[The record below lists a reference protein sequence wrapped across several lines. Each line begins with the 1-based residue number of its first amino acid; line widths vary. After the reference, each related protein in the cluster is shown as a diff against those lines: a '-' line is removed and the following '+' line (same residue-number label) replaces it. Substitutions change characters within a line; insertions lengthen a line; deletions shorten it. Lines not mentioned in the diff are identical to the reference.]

1 MARLYVLSGPDLG
14 KIHTLAGAGP
24 WVLGRSPQAEVTL
37 KGKAISREHAKLEL
51 LEAGWAVSDLGSSN
65 GTKVAGTKQAEAW
78 IEDGAELTL
87 GDVELRFRAETGEP
101 PLDWD
106 EEGDDSGPA
115 LAEEIGLEL
124 DLDPDGA
131 LEDGAEAGLE
141 LEGEWDDSAP
151 APTAA
156 LSASRQKQPAPALAG
171 ATRAPEPKLSA
182 AEVERAKL
190 ARQAAPRGSNAMA
203 GGNRVLQ
210 YQAKAQ
216 RDGIAGAD
224 LAQLSLPLRLAMYAL
239 GLAAF
244 AGLAYGAYRLTA
256 G

>member
-14 KIHTLAGAGP
+14 KIHDLQGDGP
-24 WVLGRSPQAEVTL
+24 WILGRSPQAEVTL
-37 KGKAISREHAKLEL
+37 KGKAISREHAKLER

-65 GTKVAGTKQAEAW
+65 GTKVEGSKQAEAW

-87 GDVELRFRAETGEP
+87 GDVELRFRADAEEP
-101 PLDWD
+101 AMDWD
-106 EEGDDSGPA
+106 EDGEGDEPA
-115 LAEEIGLEL
+115 LADEIGLEL

-131 LEDGAEAGLE
+131 LEGAADAGLE

-156 LSASRQKQPAPALAG
+156 LGASRQQKPVPAPASSP
-171 ATRAPEPKLSA
+171 RAPEPNLSA
-182 AEVERAKL
+182 AEIARAQL
-190 ARQAAPRGSNAMA
+190 ARQAAPRGSNRMA

-224 LAQLSLPLRLAMYAL
+224 LAQLSLPLRLALYAL

-244 AGLAYGAYRLTA
+244 AGLAYGAYTLTA